1 MKNIYTLSFQ
11 FKGNRKYVQG
21 PDIFDAAIEII
32 CNYFDKTKITFVKYA
47 AHNMLHQN
55 ADLVITDEFDPK
67 EYSFFNSVITFNQ
80 DNTKYYAIVIQN
92 NELIDG
98 AVEYSEDVVRNLS
111 EINNDMIVFK
121 NKLNDSLTEIIVSMN
136 KYYLQQ
142 NITES
147 GKWIVTKF
155 DYINLTSIEDI
166 KDRVISLQL
175 KNNFNNLLTKSTI
188 RVDGEVIGNLYFS
201 LV

>member
-1 MKNIYTLSFQ
+1 MKNVYNLSFL

-21 PDIFDAAIEII
+21 PDIFDAVIEII
-32 CNYFDKTKITFVKYA
+32 CNNFDKTKITSVKYA

-67 EYSFFNSVITFNQ
+67 EYSFFNSIITFNHS
-80 DNTKYYAIVIQN
+80 NRKYYAIVIQN
-92 NELIDG
+92 NKLIDS
-98 AVEYSEDVVRNLS
+98 AVEYSEDIVRNLS
-111 EINNDMIVFK
+111 EISDDMIVFK
-121 NKLNDSLTEIIVSMN
+121 NELNDSLTEIIVSMN

-142 NITES
+142 NVIED

-155 DYINLTSIEDI
+155 DYINLISTEDI
-166 KDRVISLQL
+166 KNNVISLQL
-175 KNNFNNLLTKSTI
+175 KNNFNNLLTKSLV
-188 RVDGEVIGNLYFS
+188 RVDGEIVGNLYFS